1 MKIVHRYNSRERQHY
16 LLEKHYTFKLNP
28 HLLYVGLLDK
38 QKGWHEEPHAHD
50 FLELVFVLDGC
61 GTVTVEGEERDIK
74 RGDIL
79 VYNAGAVHFEKSDE
93 EDPLEIRCAAYN
105 RLQITDL
112 PENWLLPPDYGFLF
126 PSGGMYPVF
135 CDCFEKLLREFE
147 RKDRFYTEIAQNE
160 ARTLL
165 MHLFRLINETG
176 NIAPLLSKSRILE
189 IAVTYID
196 EHYTE
201 PLLLDNIAQVCHTD
215 KYYLSHLFSRE
226 RGMSV
231 GKYILQKR
239 LDEAKRLLKETE
251 MPVKNVAETAG
262 FGDAGYFCRVFKR
275 ECGCTPL
282 SYRNLALAGK

>member
-38 QKGWHEEPHAHD
+38 QKGWREEPHSHE
-50 FLELVFVLDGC
+50 FLELVFVLDGH
-61 GTVTVEGEERDIK
+61 GIVNVAGEEREIA

-79 VYNAGAVHFEKSDE
+79 VYNAGAVHYEQSAP
-93 EDPLEIRCAAYN
+93 EDPMELRCIAYN
-105 RLQITDL
+105 RLKITDL

-126 PSGGMYPVF
+126 PSGGMYKTF
-135 CDCFEKLLREFE
+135 CDCFENLIREFE
-147 RKDRFYTEIAQNE
+147 RKDRFYTEIVQNE

-176 NIAPLLSKSRILE
+176 NIAPLLNKSYILE
-189 IAVTYID
+189 LAVTYID
-196 EHYTE
+196 KHYADS
-201 PLLLDNIAQVCHTD
+201 LLLDDIAKACYTD
-215 KYYLSHLFSRE
+215 KYYLSHLFSRVQ
-226 RGMSV
+226 GMSV

-239 LDEAKRLLKETE
+239 IEEAKRLLKETA
-251 MPVKNVAETAG
+251 MPVKEVAETAG

-282 SYRNLALAGK
+282 SYRHE